1 MEFRASKS
9 AEELKAKSLKY
20 LTHSLQDKASG
31 EAEFVKLITQL
42 GNCVES
48 HPWWHPILT
57 CAADAKNDEPMFIS
71 NTELYKQAD
80 HTRYFVRGFVT
91 CPYSEDEA
99 NELVRGVNSVEG
111 LHAYRLDTPLYA
123 DNTYPVVVE
132 AYNVTLDADGT
143 IKNKDA
149 IGWFMQ
155 TAVRNAHSAKVAETW
170 WNMQGLILGHPHG
183 SRSSLFVNQY
193 TGGHMKKLLEAMN
206 NSGMF
211 GPVKEWSLDMLPEK
225 KRKKISETLLRAAI
239 DDWNGKDQE
248 FTFTLRDELCKARV
262 NDTFNDGTELSIEVT
277 IGERELV
284 AKSFY
289 DPKRDMLDPSD
300 PNGKQALA
308 KKFT

>member
-9 AEELKAKSLKY
+9 AEELKIKSLKY
-20 LTHSLQDKASG
+20 LTHSLKDKASG
-31 EAEFVKLITQL
+31 EDEFNKLITQL

-48 HPWWHPILT
+48 HPWWHPIIT
-57 CAADAKNDEPMFIS
+57 CAASAENDEPMFLSDI
-71 NTELYKQAD
+71 ELYKHAD

-91 CPYSEDEA
+91 CPYDEDKA
-99 NELVRGVNSVEG
+99 NELVKDVNSVEG
-111 LHAYRLDTPLYA
+111 LHAYRLDTSLYA

-132 AYNVTLDADGT
+132 ACNVTLDADGT

-155 TAVRNAHSAKVAETW
+155 TAVKNAHSASVAETW

-206 NSGMF
+206 SSGMF

-248 FTFTLRDELCKARV
+248 FTFVLRDELCKARI

-289 DPKRDMLDPSD
+289 DPKRNLLDPSD
-300 PNGKQALA
+300 PNGKQTLA

>member
-9 AEELKAKSLKY
+9 VEELKAKSLKY
-20 LTHSLQDKASG
+20 LTHGLQDVATG
-31 EAEFVKLITQL
+31 EAEFDKLTTQL

-48 HPWWHPILT
+48 YPWWHPIIT
-57 CAADAKNDEPMFIS
+57 CAADAKNDEPMSMSDI
-71 NTELYKQAD
+71 ELYKQAD
-80 HTRYFVRGFVT
+80 YTRYFVRGFVT
-91 CPYSEDEA
+91 CPYGEDKA
-99 NELVRGVNSVEG
+99 NELMRSVNSLEG
-111 LHAYRLDTPLYA
+111 LNAYRLDKSLYA

-143 IKNKDA
+143 LKNKDA

-155 TAVRNAHSAKVAETW
+155 TAVKNAHSAKVAETW

-225 KRKKISETLLRAAI
+225 KRKKISEILLRAAI

-248 FTFTLRDELCKARV
+248 FTFTLRDELCKARI

-277 IGERELV
+277 IGKRGLV

-289 DPKRDMLDPSD
+289 DPKRNLLDPSD

-308 KKFT
+308 KKFI